1 MSKKKIAFLFGAG
14 TELSFG
20 LPNGDE
26 LKNKTMETKSGF
38 GKTKLGK
45 ALKKYFTFDNG
56 YKHTADTLGSRHV
69 KTKNGDSYLSGVLDG
84 YFHSIIDPMDNDFKK
99 KFPVVFNFYW
109 ILYFE
114 IVNAIMKFLDKNNLI
129 SESLKHYFDEM
140 STPAEEEDE
149 KELNY
154 EKILEKIGDF
164 TNQLYSIEIN
174 SNALSKENY
183 FSFIDKKLKAD
194 DSFSCTGIITTNYYK
209 FSEIIENTKYAY
221 PNGKLNWFEFPL
233 HLEVRD
239 LLKNNDFERDLF
251 FPFVFGQS
259 YVKPIVH
266 RKQIEEFERVSEI
279 LGISSKGIV
288 KPDCL
293 VVLGYNI
300 NKDDNHLNALIHE
313 YLVNGGKML
322 FVTNEDIN
330 TRKEKLID
338 ELKIKSNTECLRLL
352 NVDYNNEESIV
363 NRIFKEVEE
372 I

>member
-20 LPNGDE
+20 LPKGYE
-26 LKNKTMETKSGF
+26 LKNKTMETESGF
-38 GKTKLGK
+38 GKKKLGK

-84 YFHSIIDPMDNDFKK
+84 YFHSIIDPMDNEFKK

-114 IVNAIMKFLDKNNLI
+114 IVNAIMKFLDKNDLI
-129 SESLKHYFDEM
+129 SESLKHYFDE
-140 STPAEEEDE
+140 DDN
-149 KELNY
+149 ELNY
-154 EKILEKIGDF
+154 EKILQKIGDF

-174 SNALSKENY
+174 PNALSKENY

-372 I
+372 ILK